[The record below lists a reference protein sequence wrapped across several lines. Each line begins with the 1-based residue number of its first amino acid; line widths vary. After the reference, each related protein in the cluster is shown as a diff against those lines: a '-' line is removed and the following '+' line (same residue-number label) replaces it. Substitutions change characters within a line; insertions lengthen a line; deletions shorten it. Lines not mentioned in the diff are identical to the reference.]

1 MTAFSTT
8 TAALTAT
15 TPSANNTPPS
25 SVSILQLR
33 NIHSSKHQRFD
44 ADFIQR
50 MKRVHTLRKVIPMA
64 HELESNN
71 DIAYV
76 GATPWH
82 GLGSSLPKNQPIEIW
97 QRAAGMDF
105 KIEQTDV
112 LFNAA
117 NENGSMLNLRSNK
130 DATVLYRSDNFEP
143 LSVVSKRYKVV
154 QPHDVLGFYRD
165 LVSVSGFELETA
177 GVLKGGK
184 KLWALA
190 RTGDEMMLSGSD
202 TVKSYLLLA
211 TSCDGSLATTAQFTS
226 IRVVCNN
233 TLQMAVGDNLGAIRV
248 PHSTLFDPVAV
259 KQSLGLGVTAW
270 DEFSRS
276 IKAMSQ
282 RPVNKFE
289 AMNYL
294 VNVLGDPTVPLNEQ
308 AKVNQKAIQTVY
320 SLYAGDGKGSAMPS
334 AAGTAWGLLNG
345 VTEYVD
351 THRRARNQDYR
362 LDSAWFG
369 QGAQIKQKGFEAA
382 VALAA

>member
-1 MTAFSTT
+1 
-8 TAALTAT
+8 
-15 TPSANNTPPS
+15 
-25 SVSILQLR
+25 
-33 NIHSSKHQRFD
+33 
-44 ADFIQR
+44 
-50 MKRVHTLRKVIPMA
+50 MA
-64 HELESNN
+64 HELQTAS
-71 DIAYV
+71 DMAYI
-76 GATPWH
+76 GETPWH
-82 GLGSSLPKNQPIEIW
+82 GLGNKLPPNQPIEIW
-97 QRAAGMDF
+97 QKSAGMDF
-105 KIEQTDV
+105 EIKQTDV

-117 NENGSMLNLRSNK
+117 SENGSMLNLRSNK

-190 RTGDEMMLSGSD
+190 RTGDEMMLSGLD
-202 TVKSYLLLA
+202 KVKGYLLLA

-233 TLQMAVGDNLGAIRV
+233 TLQMAVGDNLGAVRV
-248 PHSTLFDPVAV
+248 PHSTLFDPVVV

-276 IKAMSQ
+276 IKAMSN

-294 VNVLGDPTVPLNEQ
+294 VNVLGDPSLPLNEQ
-308 AKVNQKAIQTVY
+308 PKVNQKAIQSVY
-320 SLYAGDGKGSAMPS
+320 ALYAGEGKGSKLKS
-334 AAGTAWGLLNG
+334 ANGTAWGLVNG

-382 VALAA
+382 LALAA